1 MRRYGKKGSAV
12 NDLKFSPNTDGIEQI
27 DFRPYMIENAYDYYK
42 ICTSSTHQRMSIQ
55 AVFCAL
61 SIEIILKS
69 FHATV
74 KSNEG
79 QINETYEFEKKK
91 ALPKGT
97 NAHDLMVLYE
107 ALPENIQHYLFNSL
121 DLKTL
126 SANKD
131 LFTRSRYSYEQN
143 ANRSHN
149 DRIIK
154 LAASIIC
161 KMVYLY
167 RSFGCEDPFIKFFDI
182 EALYFGE
189 VRSFIMCNEP

>member
-1 MRRYGKKGSAV
+1 M
-12 NDLKFSPNTDGIEQI
+12 NDLKFSPDINGIEQI
-27 DFRPYMIENAYDYYK
+27 DFRPYMLENAYDYYK
-42 ICTSSTHQRMSIQ
+42 ICTSSTHQRMGIK
-55 AVFCAL
+55 AVMCAL

-69 FHATV
+69 FHASV

-79 QINETYEFEKKK
+79 ELNETYEFEKRK
-91 ALPKGT
+91 ALPKGA
-97 NAHDLMVLYE
+97 NAHDLMVLCE
-107 ALPENIQHYLFNSL
+107 ALPEKIKHYLFNSL

-126 SANKD
+126 SANKN
-131 LFTRSRYSYEQN
+131 LFTQSRYSYEQN
-143 ANRSHN
+143 ASCSHN

-154 LAASIIC
+154 LAASLIC

-189 VRSFIMCNEP
+189 VQLYVLCKVP